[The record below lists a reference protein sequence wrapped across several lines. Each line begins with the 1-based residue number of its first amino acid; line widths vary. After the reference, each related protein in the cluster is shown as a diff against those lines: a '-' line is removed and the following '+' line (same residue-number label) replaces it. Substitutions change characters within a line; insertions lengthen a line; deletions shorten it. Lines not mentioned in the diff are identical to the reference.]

1 MLLLGLKQESG
12 FDANPSTVEF
22 RIQRSRHTKA
32 GNSWTTDTRG
42 QLLVAL
48 DSRNR
53 GLVAILVSLVF
64 CLKNENT
71 ALFPTWNL

>member
-1 MLLLGLKQESG
+1 MPTHQPLSLGFKGQ
-12 FDANPSTVEF
+12 
-22 RIQRSRHTKA
+22 
-32 GNSWTTDTRG
+32 DTRRQGILGQQTHRG

-53 GLVAILVSLVF
+53 RLVAILVSLVF